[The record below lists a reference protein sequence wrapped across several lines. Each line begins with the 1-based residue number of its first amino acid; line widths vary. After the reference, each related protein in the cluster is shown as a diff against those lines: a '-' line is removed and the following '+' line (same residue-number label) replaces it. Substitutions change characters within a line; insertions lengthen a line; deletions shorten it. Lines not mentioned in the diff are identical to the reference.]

1 MSPKPFKSI
10 GGNPINPKV
19 LQRKVEEAEEAEK
32 AYVKSENKKLEQVK
46 TIDNPDFET
55 KPKEKIEDTE
65 EVKVIEE
72 SKKKILPSTQITK

>member
-19 LQRKVEEAEEAEK
+19 LQRKVEEAEK
-32 AYVKSENKKLEQVK
+32 AYVKLENKKLEQVK
-46 TIDNPDFET
+46 TIDNPDCET
-55 KPKEKIEDTE
+55 KPKEKIESNE

-72 SKKKILPSTQITK
+72 SKKKILPSPQITK

>member
-1 MSPKPFKSI
+1 MMSPKPFKSI

-19 LQRKVEEAEEAEK
+19 LQRKVEEAEK
-32 AYVKSENKKLEQVK
+32 AYVKLENKKLEQVK